1 MEVGVNA
8 RWPVPDTVTAR
19 VCSGRQ
25 HRSSRHMA
33 AIQSVHAKRNEL
45 PSRHLP
51 SRAQTEHAS
60 PYSRVLENPRKSFS
74 KFCLW
79 QTNPKL
85 MWTLSSS
92 FDRDDAGRGT

>member
-51 SRAQTEHAS
+51 SRTQTEHAS
-60 PYSRVLENPRKSFS
+60 LYSRVLEKSFS
-74 KFCLW
+74 KFCHW
-79 QTNPKL
+79 QTTTKHKWSRRGAL
-85 MWTLSSS
+85 LTE
-92 FDRDDAGRGT
+92 DDTGRGT

>member
-8 RWPVPDTVTAR
+8 RWPVPDTVTSLDTAR
-19 VCSGRQ
+19 GCSGRQ

-51 SRAQTEHAS
+51 SRTQTEHAS
-60 PYSRVLENPRKSFS
+60 LYSRVWKILLQVLSMANHN
-74 KFCLW
+74 
-79 QTNPKL
+79 QTQVD
-85 MWTLSSS
+85 SERSS
-92 FDRDDAGRGT
+92 FDRG